1 MAALAMQ
8 RAAELA
14 PSCAEFADDLARLL
28 RRIPH
33 QHADLLQ
40 VLFLRAHALVERCR
54 RLPHECCTWR
64 ATQTRTHDRSGA
76 ASLPTLLRSADQ
88 APGSATRPNMLWQY
102 VCVSGPAL

>member
-40 VLFLRAHALVERCR
+40 ARGRTLGRLVPAVAHA
-54 RLPHECCTWR
+54 CCTCSSN
-64 ATQTRTHDRSGA
+64 AGVGT
-76 ASLPTLLRSADQ
+76 
-88 APGSATRPNMLWQY
+88 
-102 VCVSGPAL
+102 

>member
-1 MAALAMQ
+1 MSARARAPAARPARAAASRARAAQDNLMAALAMQ

-40 VLFLRAHALVERCR
+40 VFFSRAHALVERCR
-54 RLPHECCTWR
+54 RLPHECCTW
-64 ATQTRTHDRSGA
+64 SGN
-76 ASLPTLLRSADQ
+76 AD
-88 APGSATRPNMLWQY
+88 TY
-102 VCVSGPAL
+102 T